1 MAARF
6 RKYVARPGRDV
17 KTSYE
22 EQDEKNIALENACEA
37 HSHDASSVR
46 KQPGHGSFRPAR
58 RHHPLR
64 QDRKTSAQV
73 KAVSPEEQYSLQKSG
88 NMSASFEG
96 VAATWDNCAGHDG
109 VRHPAKEASWQ
120 RRPDYGRNVAASAAR
135 KKAQAAPSDVQD
147 TEIRGGKSAHGHAAE
162 KRVPSPAP
170 VRAAGRAD
178 RQENC
183 QYDKRRP
190 GSGQDGQH
198 PLAHV
203 GGQWGAM
210 ARQRREQAARRL
222 SAEAEGR
229 CAEVGAETRVSEDTP
244 PLPSVSRN
252 WRSGGREEVAAWQRG
267 TVFSATGKEDSAGGQ
282 RLNKAIA
289 EAGYCSRRRAD
300 ILVFTGHVTVNG
312 EREVRPSRRV
322 CPEDSIAVDGKP
334 IKTGTP
340 TKHYLLLHKPVQVVC
355 TAFDPQGRPTVLSCL
370 PSDYADIRLFPVGRL
385 DYFSEGLLLLT
396 NDGALSQ
403 RLIHPRYHL
412 PKTYDVLVREVVREK
427 ALQVMRS
434 GMTLAEGEHLLP
446 VDVTARA
453 TSSGKTLLR
462 MILRQGVNRQIR
474 RMCRD
479 LGLTILR
486 LRRISLGPL
495 QLGDLPAGQ
504 CRELTV
510 EELEKLRKA
519 AGLL

>member
-1 MAARF
+1 M
-6 RKYVARPGRDV
+6 
-17 KTSYE
+17 
-22 EQDEKNIALENACEA
+22 QD
-37 HSHDASSVR
+37 
-46 KQPGHGSFRPAR
+46 
-58 RHHPLR
+58 
-64 QDRKTSAQV
+64 
-73 KAVSPEEQYSLQKSG
+73 
-88 NMSASFEG
+88 
-96 VAATWDNCAGHDG
+96 
-109 VRHPAKEASWQ
+109 
-120 RRPDYGRNVAASAAR
+120 
-135 KKAQAAPSDVQD
+135 SD
-147 TEIRGGKSAHGHAAE
+147 RGGKSAHDYV
-162 KRVPSPAP
+162 KKKVPSPAP
-170 VRAAGRAD
+170 VRAGGRTD
-178 RQENC
+178 HQEDC
-183 QYDKRRP
+183 PYEKRCL

-198 PLAHV
+198 PLAQV
-203 GGQWGAM
+203 GGQWGVM
-210 ARQRREQAARRL
+210 ARQRREQTACRL
-222 SAEAEGR
+222 SVKTEGS
-229 CAEVGAETRVSEDTP
+229 CAIAPSETATETCMREGSS
-244 PLPSVSRN
+244 PLPSMSRN
-252 WRSGGREEVAAWQRG
+252 WRSGGREEVAAWKRG
-267 TVFSATGKEDSAGGQ
+267 TFFSAMKEEGRIEGQ

-322 CPEDSIAVDGKP
+322 CPGDSIAVDGKP
-334 IKTGTP
+334 IKTGVP

-396 NDGALSQ
+396 NDGTLSQ

-412 PKTYDVLVREVVREK
+412 SKIYDVLVREVVREK
-427 ALQVMRS
+427 VLQVMRS

-453 TSSGKTLLR
+453 TASGKTLLR
-462 MILRQGVNRQIR
+462 MVLRQGVNRQIR

-495 QLGDLPAGQ
+495 QLGDIPAGQ
-504 CRELTV
+504 CRELTA